1 MRSIR
6 AETQKA
12 IADAIREKTG
22 KSGALTTEQMA
33 DEIKSIQVGVA
44 GGIVPENKEWRQ
56 TPDAV
61 QAFLDEVNYDPTD
74 YSVSRVKDYAPS
86 TVSSTNAYPVG
97 VSVVIPEGTLVREGY
112 EQSVNAGAV
121 TLYNDNPRKYT
132 VYSVR
137 DGSAVKATGTLH
149 PTGTL
154 RQIRCGS
161 ASNVRDLGGWACDGG
176 TVKYGKLF
184 RGGSLAEADREVLV
198 NQLGVRVDLDLRG
211 IEEAKGATT
220 SPLGDDIIY
229 TLVEGNTIAYNINA
243 AGNAVWKTI
252 LRKIFDSAKS
262 DTPVYFHC
270 AAGRDRTG
278 TVACIIEA
286 LLGVSQSDIDK
297 DYELTCFA
305 LYVGTSADPVR
316 TKLSWS
322 GTGGLIPSINALSV
336 GSTFRDKALN
346 WVASLGFTAAEI
358 SDFRAAMIEGTP
370 SAISYIVVKNPSE
383 NCTISGDAVAL
394 IGSTYT
400 ATISVS
406 DGYLLSSVT
415 VTMGGTDITASAVS
429 NNSISVVSVRGDI
442 VITAVA
448 AEDPAANVP
457 DYTLL
462 EYAEVGDEQT
472 GYIDTGYTNTINTG
486 IEVTFKSLSSSSTTG
501 NSAICGNND
510 YAIGIV
516 SDYRAFKGTN
526 KSFSLAS
533 LTAWVNAWHTIALNA
548 DNDGLYAIDGVK
560 NNDASRSWNGSTT
573 ATNFNESLYIF
584 SAGSHGTFTKKAKQK
599 QISEFVIYENGSVK
613 KTFKPCRR
621 NADGNIGFY
630 CLEDDTFHASTG
642 TVKAGPDIAA

>member
-1 MRSIR
+1 MSTHDI
-6 AETQKA
+6 TV
-12 IADAIREKTG
+12 DGG
-22 KSGALTTEQMA
+22 KSVRLKTAGKYCDRDIVVTA
-33 DEIKSIQVGVA
+33 VGVA

-56 TPDAV
+56 TSDLV
-61 QAFLDEVNYDPTD
+61 QAYLDEVEYSPSD

-86 TVSSTNAYPVG
+86 PASSANAYPVG
-97 VSVVIPEGTLVREGY
+97 VSVETPAGTLVRKGY

-121 TLYNDNPRKYT
+121 TLYNETPRQYT

-137 DGSAVKATGTLH
+137 DGDAVKATGTLH

-161 ASNVRDLGGWACDGG
+161 ASNVRDLGGWVCDGG

-184 RGGSLAEADREVLV
+184 RGGALAETDREVLV

-211 IEEAKGATT
+211 IEESKGATT

-229 TLVEGNTIAYNINA
+229 TLVEGNTIVYNINA

-252 LRKIFDSAKS
+252 LRKIFDYAKS

-278 TVACIIEA
+278 TVACIIESI
-286 LLGVSQSDIDK
+286 LGVSQSDIDK

-305 LYVGTSADPVR
+305 LLVGTNADPVR

-322 GTGGLIPSINALSV
+322 GTGGLIPMITALSV
-336 GSTFRDKALN
+336 GSTFRDKVIN

-358 SDFRAAMIEGTP
+358 SDFRATMIDGTP
-370 SAISYIVVKNPSE
+370 TAISYGVVKNPSE

-429 NNSISVVSVRGDI
+429 NNSISIANVKGDI

-472 GYIDTGYTNTINTG
+472 GYIDTGYTTTANTG
-486 IEVTFKSLSSSSTTG
+486 IAVTFKSLSSSSTTY
-501 NSAICGNND
+501 NTAICGNND
-510 YAIGIV
+510 YALGIAT
-516 SDYRAFKGTN
+516 DFRAFKGTN
-526 KSFSLAS
+526 KSFACGGMSDFMSDWA
-533 LTAWVNAWHTIALNA
+533 TIKVNY
-548 DNDGLYAIDGVK
+548 DNDGKCLVGTTSK
-560 NNDASRSWNGSTT
+560 NWNGTT
-573 ATNFNESLYIF
+573 GATNFNEHLFIF
-584 SAGSHGTFTKKAKQK
+584 SAGSHGTLTKKAKQK
-599 QISEFVIYENGSVK
+599 QIKEFVITENGSVVQ
-613 KTFKPCRR
+613 TFKPCRR

-630 CLEDDTFHASTG
+630 CIEDATFHASTG
-642 TVKAGPDIAA
+642 AVKAGPDKAD